1 MAVMMMNITMIMILL
16 YNNND
21 HLYHHHCHHVIII
34 IILSTKYQR
43 HFVIL
48 STFLYRRR
56 HDWLMWFG
64 FFLASFGMELWKL
77 WMENG
82 KKWELTEIL
91 SNQDELIFGVA
102 MKGVICEW
110 TKIQLQG
117 FISTNLCYYDAC
129 KLIQRWTCLYCILN
143 YK

>member
-1 MAVMMMNITMIMILL
+1 MMNITMIMILL

-48 STFLYRRR
+48 STFLYR